1 MARVKYT
8 TNIDKELLRL
18 AKDKAQQDGLD
29 GGNAVI
35 EAALRLYF
43 ANCSTQVWEKSLS
56 GGWIK
61 KIIVRPGKV
70 VIESIRSRTVRSRY
84 NPRYFTDEAL
94 QPKGW
99 TKVWKMKNGS

>member
-1 MARVKYT
+1 MKRVKYT
-8 TNIDKELLRL
+8 TNLDADLLRM
-18 AKDKAQQDGLD
+18 AKEQADEEGLD
-29 GGNAVI
+29 GANAVI

-43 ANCSTQVWEKSLS
+43 ANRTTEVWEKVLD

-70 VIESIRSRTVRSRY
+70 VIESIRSRQVRQRY
-84 NPRYFTDEAL
+84 NRQYFTDEVM

-99 TKVWKMKNGS
+99 RRVWKMKQG